1 MLPHW
6 VLVCHLIVEY
16 SKTHLSVFSVSIL
29 CLLNPWLSLV
39 VINNLLNIFWNIFV
53 LIFQSL
59 FCVKHALKHICPNIS
74 ATLLPRQVLAL
85 RRQIDRAPKLLSPS
99 SWTFSQEFYLHSAFL
114 HEISHVKTNLFVW
127 ITDPLSLLYFVFK
140 WKSYNKDIEIDIK
153 IFFLTFCHS
162 YDL

>member
-1 MLPHW
+1 MFVLIFQPDFSSFGNIFSVTLLPHHIH
-6 VLVCHLIVEY
+6 VCQ
-16 SKTHLSVFSVSIL
+16 
-29 CLLNPWLSLV
+29 LV
-39 VINNLLNIFWNIFV
+39 VRIDIFWNIFV
-53 LIFQSL
+53 LIFQSVL
-59 FCVKHALKHICPNIS
+59 CVKHALKHICPNIS

-114 HEISHVKTNLFVW
+114 HEISHVKKNLLVW
-127 ITDPLSLLYFVFK
+127 ITDPFSLLYFVFK

-153 IFFLTFCHS
+153 IFFFTVCHS